1 MSDPSPPPFDIVFD
15 EVEGVQLEATV
26 FPAHKTS
33 KKSSSTLLFYHSGGL
48 TGGSRLGFFPY
59 WLSNLAS
66 TEGFHLV
73 TFDYRLFPT
82 AAILELEKDLIK
94 GYAYTVNS
102 LSAELESRGFS
113 GVESGRI
120 VICGASAGV
129 YCASILTLHLVE
141 AGTPP
146 SAFLGLYGETNIGG
160 SFYNVEKAADDV
172 LGISARQPM
181 SLLQHLFDSGRKPLV
196 GTEVKWFITAV
207 KDVSQEDRE
216 LYDQATLCNNL
227 FYSGTC
233 ADAFTG
239 VEGVSKALGA
249 VSGITEDLSKQRA
262 IIPESS
268 IHLFPLLRITP
279 SFPPTLLFHG
289 ERDVAIPISDSE
301 VFDSEL
307 KRNGVPSRFIR
318 VEGEGSGHG
327 FDRQDFGHWYEKDLR
342 DNTLWLFSQV

>member
-1 MSDPSPPPFDIVFD
+1 M
-15 EVEGVQLEATV
+15 
-26 FPAHKTS
+26 
-33 KKSSSTLLFYHSGGL
+33 
-48 TGGSRLGFFPY
+48 
-59 WLSNLAS
+59 SNLAS

-120 VICGASAGV
+120 VMFVQFIFRSSHSSVNQLFCGNRCGASAGV

-216 LYDQATLCNNL
+216 LYDQATL
-227 FYSGTC
+227 
-233 ADAFTG
+233 
-239 VEGVSKALGA
+239 
-249 VSGITEDLSKQRA
+249 
-262 IIPESS
+262 
-268 IHLFPLLRITP
+268 
-279 SFPPTLLFHG
+279 
-289 ERDVAIPISDSE
+289 
-301 VFDSEL
+301 
-307 KRNGVPSRFIR
+307 
-318 VEGEGSGHG
+318 
-327 FDRQDFGHWYEKDLR
+327 
-342 DNTLWLFSQV
+342 